1 MARQY
6 KLRGERHFQWRGRD
20 VSRIENLS
28 DIVFALVL
36 ALAATQSIP
45 ESFDELAVLWR
56 DGLSLAAC
64 FALIIFLWRTHHV
77 FFRRYDLQD
86 SVISTL
92 NGVLL
97 FLLLVYIYPLKFM
110 TDFVINFYTGYYS
123 ADLPPDT
130 VLELAQVKWLYLIY
144 GGFFAAVFGLFALMY
159 AHALRHADDI
169 GLDPVERNYTRY
181 EVEFASGVVAL
192 SLLIILAAFLLPT
205 PVSPLVGMGYS
216 LMGVVAWISGQRA
229 STRAHPLAGTA
240 PSDSKTAPSED

>member
-1 MARQY
+1 MARHY

-45 ESFDELAVLWR
+45 TTFEELAGLWR
-56 DGLSLAAC
+56 DALSLAAC

-92 NGVLL
+92 NAVLL

-110 TDFVINFYTGYYS
+110 TDFVINFYTGYYTADSPPS
-123 ADLPPDT
+123 A
-130 VLELAQVKWLYLIY
+130 VLEFSQVKWLYLVY
-144 GGFFAAVFGLFALMY
+144 GGFFAAVFSLIALMY

-169 GLDPVERNYTRY
+169 GLDAVERNYTRY
-181 EVEFASGVVAL
+181 EVEFAFGVVVL

-205 PVSPLVGMGYS
+205 PFSPLVGMAYS
-216 LMGVVAWISGQRA
+216 LMGVVAWITGQRA
-229 STRAHPLAGTA
+229 SSRARTLDVTAPPESTTA
-240 PSDSKTAPSED
+240 PSGD